1 MILIRI
7 DSTEKHNGLKSEW
20 TSNNI
25 APKYIKEN
33 LTQLKVEIDRQS

>member
-1 MILIRI
+1 MVHNDINKNRL
-7 DSTEKHNGLKSEW
+7 TEKHNGLKSEW

-33 LTQLKVEIDRQS
+33 LTQPK